1 MITIQNAIYDLVKAI
16 EEKAD
21 ALIANANQRKAELK
35 TAIANMDAAAED
47 LAELNRTITELHK
60 VYKLGAVLDN
70 TVYHID
76 EMLGDMNV
84 YETAVEK
91 FDGYCDVCGEELSM
105 DNEPH
110 FIGDDEYVC
119 ESCANAVSTNEE
131 KSE

>member
-1 MITIQNAIYDLVKAI
+1 MITIQNAIQDLVKAI
-16 EEKAD
+16 EAKAD
-21 ALIANANQRKAELK
+21 ELISTANQRKAELK

-47 LAELNRTITELHK
+47 LAKLNSTISELHK

-70 TVYHID
+70 AVCHID
-76 EMLGDMNV
+76 EMLSDMNV

-91 FDGYCDVCGEELSM
+91 FDGYCDVCGDELSL

-110 FIGDDEYVC
+110 FINDDDYVC
-119 ESCANAVSTNEE
+119 ENCANAINEE